1 MSIFGLRQPS
11 TASESTPP
19 AAAPTPQPVVPLVTD
34 AQLEALAEMVTRRVM
49 AAVPALVA
57 EAVRAQAAEAV
68 AAEVP
73 AAVREVA
80 TTLVREE
87 IARIRERRS

>member
-1 MSIFGLRQPS
+1 
-11 TASESTPP
+11 
-19 AAAPTPQPVVPLVTD
+19 VV
-34 AQLEALAEMVTRRVM
+34 
-49 AAVPALVA
+49 
-57 EAVRAQAAEAV
+57 
-68 AAEVP
+68 AEVP